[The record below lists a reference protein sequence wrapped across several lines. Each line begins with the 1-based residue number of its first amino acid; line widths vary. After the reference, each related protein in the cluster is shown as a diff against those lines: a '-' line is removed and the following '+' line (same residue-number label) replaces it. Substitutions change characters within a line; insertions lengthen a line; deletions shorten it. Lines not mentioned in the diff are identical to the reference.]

1 METEKKKNLYIH
13 KTKKFVHLFNNHE
26 YEAEIF
32 VNINVRDHVKIRTN

>member
-1 METEKKKNLYIH
+1 METEKKKFCIYIKQKNLFIY
-13 KTKKFVHLFNNHE
+13 FNNHE